1 MANQKPNRIIDGFA
15 RIAAKIGKGLVALAD
30 WIREFHR
37 VARLARFS
45 FWISVLGSAAFFATS
60 QSMEI
65 LRIIGE
71 DSEHRT
77 RALIF
82 FSTSALVLSL
92 MSWYWARVLIYRFEP
107 DKLDLPPRDPGA
119 IAARWVPRVCGIIP
133 FVGIGYALLRATHW
147 LHREDEADSWLVFLF
162 WLNLAEGVAVLIG
175 LYLRHKIAKRLRA
188 RFSRIWP
195 AKVKSKGTTGITD
208 LPRITWVVI
217 LLTVVIST
225 ILFFLFMTSAG
236 QVSVS
241 GFLGPGPMIL
251 ISVASWIAFGS
262 FFVIYFGKLI
272 RLPILTPLLILAF
285 LFSYFDL
292 NDNHAI
298 RPLDDEKIEKQA
310 MKFDDAFN
318 EWLINRKDTD
328 GFKDRPYPVFI
339 VTAEGGG
346 ITTGYFTA
354 TVLTAIQ
361 DRAPNFAQHVFAISG
376 VSGGSIGAAVYA
388 GLAKR
393 CGKNVAAAESGR
405 TTPLGTSAGKLQK
418 SAHEVLSD
426 DYLSPLLSAFL
437 YPDLLQRFLP
447 FAIPSWDRARA
458 AEARFEKSWAE
469 HASCDGKPFS
479 GPNELSHSFYNFFTG
494 FPTDTT
500 PAVFFNTTRVE
511 SGERMFVTNLRPPDV
526 RFDTLPALADID
538 ESFNL
543 RFSSAALLSGR
554 FPVIT
559 PAGFIKA
566 HGAKLRY
573 VDGGYYENSGA
584 ATAFNILMSLK
595 VEDPTIKDERER
607 KEKAVY
613 VYDALLQRDP
623 RIKIIP
629 VIVRIGFPVPEI
641 KSAKPSKESSKE
653 SSKERSKYKT
663 QGLNEVS
670 SPIKAL
676 LNTRVA
682 RGDDSVR
689 QLETAITN
697 LQIAAHADQNGCTAG
712 CVINIVI
719 EEEPGTKLPLGWLLS
734 DKSRCVMQQ
743 QVGSVT
749 EKCDPGNSR
758 SASKKIQEIIA
769 MLAPKP

>member
-1 MANQKPNRIIDGFA
+1 MANQESNRIIDVLA
-15 RIAAKIGKGLVALAD
+15 RIAEKIGKGLVALAD
-30 WIREFHR
+30 WIREFHS

-65 LRIIGE
+65 LRVIGE
-71 DSEHRT
+71 DREHRAWALSLFAIS
-77 RALIF
+77 ALIF
-82 FSTSALVLSL
+82 SL

-107 DKLDLPPRDPGA
+107 DKLDLPHRDPRA

-133 FVGIGYALLRATHW
+133 FVGIGYALLRATNW
-147 LHREDEADSWLVFLF
+147 LQRKDEADCWLVFLF
-162 WLNLAEGVAVLIG
+162 WLNLVEGVTVFIS
-175 LYLRHKIAKRLRA
+175 LYLRHKIAKLLRA
-188 RFSRIWP
+188 RFSKIWP
-195 AKVKSKGTTGITD
+195 AKVKSKGTNSITD
-208 LPRITWVVI
+208 LPTITWVVL
-217 LLTVVIST
+217 LLTVAFST
-225 ILFFLFMTSAG
+225 ILFILFTTSPG
-236 QVSVS
+236 QIRVS
-241 GFLGPGPMIL
+241 GYLGPAPLVL

-292 NDNHAI
+292 NDNHAV
-298 RPLDDEKIEKQA
+298 RSLTKSEVGPREFDQA
-310 MKFDDAFN
+310 FQDWYDA
-318 EWLINRKDTD
+318 RSDKAS
-328 GFKDRPYPVFI
+328 FKDRPYPVFI

-376 VSGGSIGAAVYA
+376 VSGGSVGAAVYA

-393 CGKNVAAAESGR
+393 CGKNVAAAELPGR
-405 TTPLGTSAGKLQK
+405 TAPLDTFAGELQK
-418 SAHEVLSD
+418 SADQVLGD
-426 DYLSPLLSAFL
+426 DYLSPALSAFL

-458 AEARFEKSWAE
+458 IEARFETSWAE
-469 HASCDGKPFS
+469 HATCDGKPFS
-479 GPNELSHSFYNFFTG
+479 GQNELSNSFYDFFTG
-494 FPTDTT
+494 FPKDAT
-500 PAVFFNTTRVE
+500 PAIFFNTTHVE
-511 SGERMFVTNLRPPDV
+511 SGERMFVTNLRPPNC
-526 RFDTLPALADID
+526 RFDTLPALANIN

-543 RFSSAALLSGR
+543 PFSSAALLSGR

-559 PAGFIKA
+559 PAGFINNA
-566 HGAKLRY
+566 QGAKLRY

-595 VEDPTIKDERER
+595 VKDGAITD
-607 KEKAVY
+607 EKVCTKNGLY

-629 VIVRIGFPVPEI
+629 VIIRIGLPVPEI
-641 KSAKPSKESSKE
+641 KSGKVQRNEAD
-653 SSKERSKYKT
+653 SKERGKYKT

-670 SPIKAL
+670 SPVKAL
-676 LNTRVA
+676 LNTRTA

-689 QLETAITN
+689 QLETAMNN
-697 LQIAAHADQNGCTAG
+697 LQVAAGRDQPECTAG

-719 EEEPGTKLPLGWLLS
+719 EEDEGTRLPLGWLLS
-734 DKSRCVMQQ
+734 QKSRCVMQQ

-749 EKCDPGNSR
+749 KDCKAGGSR
-758 SASKKIQEIIA
+758 LASAQIQRIIA
-769 MLAPKP
+769 MLAPQP